1 MAKQLFYL
9 HALTGRA
16 PQLMDT
22 ALAIVAS
29 SFFER
34 YPLHAAVMTPRL
46 NDPLAIPA
54 RSPFLV
60 GLDVV
65 LEVVAPGGV
74 SLESCERGL
83 SALLSPLIALVDR
96 ESSRVASGYHRCFQE
111 SGRKPL
117 RYHYLMVRRQD
128 FSQADY
134 LDYYVHSHSRFGVAT
149 PLADYYQNY
158 IDARAGARLAEVLG
172 LNPLVADSI
181 SELRFLRLEDY
192 LSSDVIAEIGP
203 AASVDEER
211 FVDRA
216 ASQSFTM
223 EVVQDTRQYN
233 E

>member
-1 MAKQLFYL
+1 M
-9 HALTGRA
+9 
-16 PQLMDT
+16 
-22 ALAIVAS
+22 
-29 SFFER
+29 
-34 YPLHAAVMTPRL
+34 
-46 NDPLAIPA
+46 
-54 RSPFLV
+54 
-60 GLDVV
+60 
-65 LEVVAPGGV
+65 
-74 SLESCERGL
+74 
-83 SALLSPLIALVDR
+83 
-96 ESSRVASGYHRCFQE
+96 
-111 SGRKPL
+111 